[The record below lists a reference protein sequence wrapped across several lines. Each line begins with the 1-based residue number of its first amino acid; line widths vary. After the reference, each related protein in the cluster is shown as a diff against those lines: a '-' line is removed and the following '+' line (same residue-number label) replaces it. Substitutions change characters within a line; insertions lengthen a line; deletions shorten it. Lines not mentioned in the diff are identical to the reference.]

1 MNDGVILQ
9 LREVIPLLYQSTERL
24 SLSMKTPKRH
34 ILSHAIDMIINHGS
48 IAEYMEDWVEQLH
61 QKYKKSISRGKIR
74 DLVKLAIYQIKADS
88 IAINPRVMERKKE
101 IAEQNR
107 RKFKEKSTYF
117 SSERTQLLQADRRQ
131 QRLDAVVEAK
141 TLFADHPTVPTALNL
156 NKLDARKEEREEEAE
171 LERMNNQENI
181 PNESDEC

>member
-1 MNDGVILQ
+1 
-9 LREVIPLLYQSTERL
+9 
-24 SLSMKTPKRH
+24 
-34 ILSHAIDMIINHGS
+34 MIINHGS

-117 SSERTQLLQADRRQ
+117 SSERTQLLQAERRQ

-141 TLFADHPTVPTALNL
+141 TLFDQHPTVPTALNL
-156 NKLDARKEEREEEAE
+156 NKLDARKEEREEEDE

-181 PNESDEC
+181 PTESDEC